1 MDEFSRVVVS
11 HTGVIFYD
19 TPEVMSS
26 LCSIDVGH
34 FPFDIQNC
42 SLDFTNQA
50 DTTDLV
56 VLKVATM
63 LSHS

>member
-11 HTGVIFYD
+11 SSGVILYD

-26 LCSIDVGH
+26 LCSIDVAD
-34 FPFDIQNC
+34 FPFDVQNC

-56 VLKVATM
+56 VLKVGK
-63 LSHS
+63 LSHA